1 MTELL
6 QWGLDF
12 VAWIQQYRSPV
23 ADKFMQHT
31 TDLGGKYYI
40 YFLPFLLWCL
50 NFHFMVR
57 VFSLVLLSFFINI
70 SFKDGLALPRP
81 FDVDPAITP
90 DREWGYGMP
99 SGHSQNSA
107 LLWVMLAINVGKR
120 WFWIMALSIVY
131 LIGFSR
137 VYFGLHF
144 PGDILGGW
152 VLAAVLLWINYLWG
166 DRFLQWLNKQ
176 TIGFLIGSLWLLL
189 TGLYLHY
196 RGVDMPIMAG
206 IIAISL
212 GFGTGYMITSRF
224 LHYNGYGNIWQRLLR
239 SAVGLIILFFYLK
252 ATKNFFPEVQNG
264 EYYRNMFIVN
274 TITGLWLTLGTPM
287 IFSLPSLRGRQGK
300 PEN

>member
-1 MTELL
+1 MTDLL

-12 VAWIQQYRSPV
+12 VALIQQYRNPV
-23 ADKFMQHT
+23 ADTFMQHT

-57 VFSLVLLSFFINI
+57 VCTLFLLSFFINV
-70 SFKDGLALPRP
+70 SFKDLFALPRP

-107 LLWVMLAINVGKR
+107 LLWIMLAISVAKR
-120 WFWIMALSIVY
+120 WFWAVALSIAL

-152 VLAAVLLWINYLWG
+152 LLAALLLWANYVWG
-166 DRFLQWLNKQ
+166 DRVTQWLKKQ
-176 TIGFLIGSLWLLL
+176 TFWFLTGGLWLFLG
-189 TGLYLHY
+189 GLYLLY
-196 RGVDMPIMAG
+196 WMLDMPIMTG
-206 IIAISL
+206 LVAISL
-212 GFGTGYMITSRF
+212 GFGMGYMITSRF
-224 LHYNGYGNIWQRLLR
+224 LHYSGSGNIWQRLLR
-239 SAVGLIILFFYLK
+239 SAVGLIVLVFYLK
-252 ATKNFFPEVQNG
+252 ASRSFFPEVQNG
-264 EYYRNMFIVN
+264 EYYLVMFIVN
-274 TITGLWLTLGTPM
+274 SIVGLWLTLGAPI
-287 IFSLPSLRGRQGK
+287 IFSLLSLGGRQSK
-300 PEN
+300 SES